1 MPGESPATLA
11 EILEDEGLEPARL
24 REILEPIH
32 PVDLAEA
39 VADLGCDDQ
48 ARVLESLEPERA
60 AAVLEA
66 LPPETRAA
74 VVDRAGEDRLM
85 RIIDAMSPQAI
96 AEIIDHLP
104 AHKERSVISQL
115 DRDQREELEDH
126 LQYGPKTAGAKM
138 TRNYVAVPEDFTA
151 GQALRAIQGAVNS
164 ETVSNLYVVDANDRM
179 VGVCGLGSLLTHSPD
194 TPLEEFMRRE
204 VHFVGVNVDQEEVAR
219 MARKYRLKAVPVVD
233 NSMRLVGVVTL
244 RDLLEVVH
252 EEANED
258 VMSVAGAG
266 HVHPVHSTVRA
277 RVRGRLPWLVTALVI
292 ELFLAWVIS
301 GYESM
306 LKEVAALMFFV
317 PVIMAMGGNV
327 GLQSST
333 MVVRGLATG
342 DIGTGK
348 VLRVILMEAR
358 SGVLLGLLC
367 GIFTG
372 LISWVMNLSRAS
384 GLHLALIVTFSMIMS
399 ISIASAIGAG
409 MPFVLHRLKRDPA
422 SASGPFI
429 TAFNDMLNVTIY
441 LTLASVL
448 IGLGALK
455 S

>member
-1 MPGESPATLA
+1 MEEEPATLA
-11 EILEDEGLEPARL
+11 QILADEGLDAAQL

-39 VADLGCDDQ
+39 VGDLPPDDQ
-48 ARVLESLEPERA
+48 ARVLESLQPERA

-66 LPPETRAA
+66 IPPEMRASII
-74 VVDRAGEDRLM
+74 DRAGEDRLM
-85 RIIDAMSPQAI
+85 GVIDAMSPQAV
-96 AEIIDHLP
+96 AQIIDHLP
-104 AHKERSVISQL
+104 AHKEQAVISQL
-115 DRDQREELEDH
+115 DDDQREELEDRK
-126 LQYGPKTAGAKM
+126 QYAPKTAGAKM
-138 TRNYVAVPEDFTA
+138 TRNYVAVPEGFTA
-151 GQALRAIQGAVNS
+151 GEALRAIQGAVTS
-164 ETVSNLYVVDANDRM
+164 ETVSNLYVVDENDRI
-179 VGVCGLGSLLTHSPD
+179 VGVSGLGSLMTHSPE
-194 TPLEEFMRRE
+194 TPLYDFMRRE

-233 NSMRLVGVVTL
+233 NEMRLVGVVTL

-266 HVHPVHSTVRA
+266 HVHPVHSSVWS
-277 RVRGRLPWLVTALVI
+277 RVQGRLPWLGCALVI
-292 ELFLAWVIS
+292 ELLLAWILAKHE
-301 GYESM
+301 GM
-306 LKEVAALMFFV
+306 LQQVTALTFFV

-342 DIGTGK
+342 DIGIGK
-348 VLRVILMEAR
+348 VLRVVLMETR
-358 SGVLLGLLC
+358 SGLVLGVLC
-367 GIFTG
+367 GFVTG
-372 LISWVMNLSRAS
+372 LTAWTILPRATA
-384 GLHLALIVTFSMIMS
+384 LHMAMVVTFCMVTSV
-399 ISIASAIGAG
+399 SIASTIGAC

-441 LTLASVL
+441 LTLASIL
-448 IGLGALK
+448 LRLGALK
-455 S
+455 A

>member
-1 MPGESPATLA
+1 MPEESPDTLA
-11 EILEDEGLEPARL
+11 QILEDEGLEPARL

-39 VADLGCDDQ
+39 VADLGAEDQ

-60 AAVLEA
+60 AAVLGA
-66 LPPETRAA
+66 FPPEARADII
-74 VVDRAGEDRLM
+74 DRAGEDRLM
-85 RIIDAMSPQAI
+85 RVIDAMSPQAI

-104 AHKERSVISQL
+104 AHKERAVISQL
-115 DRDQREELEDH
+115 DGDQRQELETRM
-126 LQYGPKTAGAKM
+126 QYAPETAGAKM
-138 TRNYVAVPEDFTA
+138 TKNYVVVPEDFTA

-179 VGVCGLGSLLTHSPD
+179 VGVCGLGSLLTHSHE
-194 TPLEEFMRRE
+194 TPIDEFMRRE
-204 VHFVGVNVDQEEVAR
+204 VHFVGVTVDQEEVAR

-233 NSMRLVGVVTL
+233 NQMRLVGVVTL

-266 HVHPVHSTVRA
+266 HVHPVHGTVWA
-277 RVRGRLPWLVTALVI
+277 RVRGRVPWLACALVI
-292 ELFLAWVIS
+292 ELALAWILSAHSDMIEKVT
-301 GYESM
+301 
-306 LKEVAALMFFV
+306 ALTFFI

-333 MVVRGLATG
+333 TVVRGLATG
-342 DIGTGK
+342 DIGIGK
-348 VLRVILMEAR
+348 VLRVVLSETR
-358 SGVLLGLLC
+358 SGLILGLMC
-367 GIFTG
+367 GIITG
-372 LISWVMNLSRAS
+372 LTAWTILPRGYAIHM
-384 GLHLALIVTFSMIMS
+384 ALIVTFCMVTSV
-399 ISIASAIGAG
+399 SIASTIGACI
-409 MPFVLHRLKRDPA
+409 PFVLNRLKRDPA

-441 LTLASVL
+441 LALASL
-448 IGLGALK
+448 LLSMGILK
-455 S
+455 